1 MPKNHIYDLA
11 HAHVDQPSVVTIGVF
26 DGVHVGHQYLIRR
39 VVEEAHA
46 RDMKAVVLTFF
57 PHPDIVIRGL
67 EGRYYLTTPEQRA
80 EQLLKLGVDVVV
92 TQTFDDSIRHVR
104 AEDFVDRLLKHLN
117 MKVLRVGADFA
128 MGYQREGNV
137 PFLTALGVEKAFTVE
152 PIELVQSENN
162 AEVISSSRIR
172 EALDAGDM
180 AQVRAYLGR
189 GYALGGEVIH
199 GKKRGRSIGFPTANI
214 DVWSEQ
220 IIPRN
225 GVYAGW
231 AYLGEDRS
239 PENRL
244 MAMTNIGISPTFMNS
259 DITVE
264 AYLLDFD
271 RDIYG
276 QNLTITFEK
285 YLRPEAKF
293 DGLDALIAQIGQDVD
308 DGRAYL
314 QTLETA
320 R

>member
-1 MPKNHIYDLA
+1 MPDNHIYDLA
-11 HAHVDQPSVVTIGVF
+11 HAHIEQPSVVTIGVF

-46 RDMKAVVLTFF
+46 RDMQAVVLTFF

-67 EGRYYLTTPEQRA
+67 KGRYYLTTPEQRA
-80 EQLLKLGVDVVV
+80 EQLLKLGVDIVI

-104 AEDFVDRLLKHLN
+104 AADFVERLLKHLN

-137 PFLTALGVEKAFTVE
+137 PFLTVLGSEKAFVVE
-152 PIELVQSENN
+152 PIDLIQSAGDDEI
-162 AEVISSSRIR
+162 ISSSRIR

-180 AQVRAYLGR
+180 EQVRAFLGR
-189 GYALGGEVIH
+189 GYALCGEVIH

-214 DVWSEQ
+214 DVWEDQ

-225 GVYAGW
+225 GVYAGF
-231 AYLGEDRS
+231 AYLGDDRS

-244 MAMTNIGISPTFMNS
+244 MAMTNVGISPTFMNT

-276 QNLTITFEK
+276 QKLTITFEK

-293 DGLDALIAQIGQDVD
+293 DSLDALIAQIQRDVD
-308 DGRAYL
+308 EGRVYL
-314 QTLETA
+314 EALETV
-320 R
+320 